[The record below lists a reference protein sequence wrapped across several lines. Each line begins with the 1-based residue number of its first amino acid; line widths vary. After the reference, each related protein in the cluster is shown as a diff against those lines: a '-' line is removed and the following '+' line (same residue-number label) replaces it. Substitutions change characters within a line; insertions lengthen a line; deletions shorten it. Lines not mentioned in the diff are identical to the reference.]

1 MLKSMSIYY
10 RDNNGIVNFVISCLT
25 QLSLTLLHHVLLL
38 RAQFEQT
45 PTSPKSRLGTV
56 EKIYSIVTSPFY
68 TIPQQGITC
77 FSICS
82 LLQWYFSYLDYATV
96 PYNNIL
102 DNIANG
108 NTHKLKGFLCCYRSN
123 KNHLEC
129 THSLRQSC
137 ESPHQTESPIS
148 LYKDSQTYNSSFSK
162 DTRVYV

>member
-1 MLKSMSIYY
+1 MSYFQGL
-10 RDNNGIVNFVISCLT
+10 NHNK
-25 QLSLTLLHHVLLL
+25 LLL
-38 RAQFEQT
+38 A
-45 PTSPKSRLGTV
+45 PKVDQVLQKKCTLQSRHL
-56 EKIYSIVTSPFY
+56 SILS
-68 TIPQQGITC
+68 ITRYHL

>member
-1 MLKSMSIYY
+1 MSCLVKSNFITSYVAFRGLILTNSHQPQKQTGYY
-10 RDNNGIVNFVISCLT
+10 RKN
-25 QLSLTLLHHVLLL
+25 LL
-38 RAQFEQT
+38 
-45 PTSPKSRLGTV
+45 
-56 EKIYSIVTSPFY
+56 YSHVTSLY
-68 TIPQQGITC
+68 YLTTRHHL

-82 LLQWYFSYLDYATV
+82 LLQWYFSYLDYATI

-129 THSLRQSC
+129 THSLRQTCGSL
-137 ESPHQTESPIS
+137 SQTESPIS
-148 LYKDSQTYNSSFSK
+148 RYNDSQTYNPSFFK